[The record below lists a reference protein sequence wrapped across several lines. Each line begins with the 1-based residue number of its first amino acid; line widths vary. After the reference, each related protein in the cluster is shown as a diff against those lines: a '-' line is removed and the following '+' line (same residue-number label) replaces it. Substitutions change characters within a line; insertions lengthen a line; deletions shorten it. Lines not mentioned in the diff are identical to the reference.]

1 MADVKAVVEAKTLE
15 EMPGDLK
22 KRALVDTGLHAN
34 KSRGRDTFDSDLKA
48 QSFADTL
55 LTSWKRIKLRYLAHM
70 HSTEC
75 GGRGGAET
83 LLDTL
88 ADTLTKAKG
97 NKREHTGQ
105 CEG

>member
-34 KSRGRDTFDSDLKA
+34 KSRGRDTSERDLQA
-48 QSFADTL
+48 QSFSDTL
-55 LTSWKRIKLRYLAHM
+55 LTPWKRIRLRYLAHM
-70 HSTEC
+70 HTTEC
-75 GGRGGAET
+75 VFGGGGEA

-88 ADTLTKAKG
+88 ADTLTKAKAK
-97 NKREHTGQ
+97 KRRTTEM
-105 CEG
+105 